1 MKQLIMSLILFFPMS
16 LLAGN
21 TQIIDIDIEGMSCK
35 FCAYSVKR
43 NLSKLPDIAT
53 AEVNIDTKKAHIV
66 MQEGKQADVEQI
78 KQKITESGF
87 TPIKVTLSEQ

>member
-35 FCAYSVKR
+35 FCVYSVKK
-43 NLSKLPDIAT
+43 NLSELPGIDKAD
-53 AEVNIDTKKAHIV
+53 VNIDTKKAHII
-66 MQEGKQADVEQI
+66 MQEGLQADVEQI
-78 KQKITESGF
+78 KQKISESGF
-87 TPIKVTLSEQ
+87 TPVKITLSE